1 LQCHAR
7 GIVPKC
13 HICPHSAPFI
23 MGCKIRKFWATKT
36 KQNLANPMSFHCA
49 KSLKAIEEF
58 RQFKG
63 VPEQLPT

>member
-1 LQCHAR
+1 
-7 GIVPKC
+7 
-13 HICPHSAPFI
+13 

-36 KQNLANPMSFHCA
+36 KQNFANPMSFHCA